1 MATHLHDLSLAEL
14 NRLSRQLG
22 GPTKS
27 HKRSELFGFLLE
39 FYDYDN
45 DDPLAALYEL
55 AASGPAIDSSADRG

>member
-1 MATHLHDLSLAEL
+1 MAIHLHDLTLAEL

-55 AASGPAIDSSADRG
+55 AASGLNTNSSAHRG